1 MTIWSWLGEALGF
14 VARKAAKEAARRA
27 AEVAINAAQRH
38 ADGPAPF
45 KPLDVGEKVRRVD
58 LTPDV
63 RASALQDR
71 VHPASG
77 PLIRSTPIKR
87 GFVDPEAPTDPDRTP
102 TDNPRKR

>member
-45 KPLDVGEKVRRVD
+45 KPLDVGEPVRRVD

-87 GFVDPEAPTDPDRTP
+87 GFVDLTADDATP
-102 TDNPRKR
+102 PANPRKR